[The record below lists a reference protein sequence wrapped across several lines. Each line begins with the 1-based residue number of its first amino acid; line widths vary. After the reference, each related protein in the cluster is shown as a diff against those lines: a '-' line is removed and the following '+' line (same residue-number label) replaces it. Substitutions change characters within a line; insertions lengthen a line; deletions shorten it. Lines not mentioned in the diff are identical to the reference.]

1 MESLPMKYSYSVLTF
16 LLQSGEVKKTDLMQV
31 VSNIQSLDKLLQA
44 LERDGFIKISFEI
57 KGRRTFLVS
66 LTLLGEKVA
75 RHLMRAGEEA
85 ASYKSS

>member
-1 MESLPMKYSYSVLTF
+1 MKYSYSVLTF